1 MSVWIQDEEKL
12 FKQFVLNR
20 VREVRELTKTD
31 MW

>member
-12 FKQFVLNR
+12 FNQFVLNR